1 VHFAR
6 RGVQSE
12 TLYARNAGRSR
23 VVVLCGRVLA
33 AAYRLN
39 CLTITSPPAPATRR
53 STFRRLLGFTAAH
66 RHLLSWSLILALS
79 SQAFALAIPGLT
91 GRAIDQAIEPQDRAQ
106 LWTWIWLIIGAG
118 VAGGVLMVARRIVG
132 GRLSLDVE
140 YDLRQALY
148 THVQGMSFGFY
159 DRHQTG
165 QLLSRATSDVI
176 AVRMFLSYGLIF
188 VTQYGASLIAAAVLL
203 AITSWQLALMTFVL
217 MPPIAIVAVRYSRR
231 SHPVLRDIQQ
241 RIADVTTQAEEDI
254 VGVRVVK
261 AFAQEDTETGRFAAR
276 TERVFVRELDSARLQ
291 ARYRPLLDLLP
302 QLAFAAIIL
311 AGGWLVI
318 DGDLSK
324 GGFFAFNLYLAMLIA
339 PLRMIGMWIGQY
351 QRAIASG
358 ERIFQVLDE
367 DSEITDPPD
376 PLALPA
382 GGGEL
387 RFEHI
392 TFGYEPD
399 RPVLHDLDLTVAPGS
414 TVAVIGRTGS
424 GKTTLAALV
433 PRFYDPQA
441 GRVLLDGADVRELR
455 LADLRGA
462 IATVAEDTFLFS
474 ATVAGNIAY
483 GVPGASREDIVAA
496 AQKAQA
502 HEFIEAL
509 PAGYDTV
516 IGERGLTLSGGQRQR
531 LSIARALL
539 VDPRVLILDDAT
551 ASVDASTEAR
561 IRIALQTVMEG
572 RTTIIIAH
580 RLSTI
585 ALADEIVVLED
596 GRVAARG
603 RHDDLVDSNE
613 VYAEIWR
620 HGLVERTGSALGED
634 APAEALS

>member
-1 VHFAR
+1 MDWER
-6 RGVQSE
+6 PC
-12 TLYARNAGRSR
+12 AGLSSD
-23 VVVLCGRVLA
+23 
-33 AAYRLN
+33 
-39 CLTITSPPAPATRR
+39 CLTTTTKPR
-53 STFRRLLGFTAAH
+53 STFRRLLGFAAAH
-66 RHLLSWSLILALS
+66 RRLLRLSIVLALAA
-79 SQAFALAIPGLT
+79 QAFALAIPNLT
-91 GRAIDQAIEPQDRAQ
+91 GRAIDDAIQPHDRGR
-106 LWTWIWLIIGAG
+106 LWLWAGLIVGAG
-118 VAGGVLMVARRIVG
+118 LAGGGLMVARRIVA
-132 GRLSLDVE
+132 GRLSLNVE
-140 YDLRQALY
+140 FDLRQSLY
-148 THVQGMSFGFY
+148 THLQRLSFGFY

-165 QLLSRATSDVI
+165 QLLSRATSDVS
-176 AVRMFLSYGLIF
+176 AVRMFLGYGLVFI
-188 VTQYGASLIAAAVLL
+188 TQYGASLIAATALL
-203 AITSWQLALMTFVL
+203 FITSWQLALITFVL
-217 MPPIAIVAVRYSRR
+217 LPPIAIVATRYSRR

-261 AFAQEDTETGRFAAR
+261 AFAQEDTETDRFAAR
-276 TERVFVRELDSARLQ
+276 TELVFERELDSARLQ
-291 ARYRPLLDLLP
+291 ARFRPLLDLLP
-302 QLAFAAIIL
+302 QLAFAVIIL
-311 AGGWLVI
+311 VGGLLVI
-318 DGDLSK
+318 DGHLSK
-324 GGFFAFNLYLAMLIA
+324 GGFFSYNLYLAMLIW

-358 ERIFQVLDE
+358 ERIFQLLDE
-367 DSEITDPPD
+367 DADIVDPAE
-376 PLALPA
+376 PLPLPA
-382 GGGEL
+382 GGGEV
-387 RFEHI
+387 RFESV
-392 TFGYEPD
+392 TFGYDAE
-399 RPVLHDLDLTVAPGS
+399 RPVLRGLELALAPGS

-424 GKTTLAALV
+424 GKTTLASLV

-441 GRVLLDGADVRELR
+441 GRVLLDGADVRDLR

-474 ATVAGNIAY
+474 TTVAGNIAY
-483 GVPGASREDIVAA
+483 GVPSATREDVVEAA
-496 AQKAQA
+496 RKAQA

-509 PAGYDTV
+509 PEGYDTI

-561 IRIALQTVMEG
+561 IRVALQTVMEG
-572 RTTIIIAH
+572 RTTIIVAH

-603 RHDDLVDSNE
+603 RHEDLVDSNP

-620 HGLVERTGSALGED
+620 HGLVERTFVSLDED